1 MSGLEYICYKFKK
14 MLSQTWEFLE
24 PLGLSVKNDEDVVDR
39 YSRERDGKADPCVDW
54 IGVEREE
61 DHEEAGEG
69 ENCRDEDWDLREKRE
84 KQEKI
89 RHSSR
94 H

>member
-1 MSGLEYICYKFKK
+1 M
-14 MLSQTWEFLE
+14 E
-24 PLGLSVKNDEDVVDR
+24 PLGLSVGDDEDVVGRD
-39 YSRERDGKADPCVDW
+39 SCEHDGKADPRVDR

-69 ENCRDEDWDLREKRE
+69 EHCRDEDWDLREKSE
-84 KQEKI
+84 CEEQEKI

>member
-1 MSGLEYICYKFKK
+1 M
-14 MLSQTWEFLE
+14 E
-24 PLGLSVKNDEDVVDR
+24 PLGLSVKYDEDVVGW
-39 YSRERDGKADPCVDW
+39 YSCQHDCKANPSIDW

-69 ENCRDEDWDLREKRE
+69 ENCWDEDWDLREKRE

-89 RHSSR
+89 GHSSR